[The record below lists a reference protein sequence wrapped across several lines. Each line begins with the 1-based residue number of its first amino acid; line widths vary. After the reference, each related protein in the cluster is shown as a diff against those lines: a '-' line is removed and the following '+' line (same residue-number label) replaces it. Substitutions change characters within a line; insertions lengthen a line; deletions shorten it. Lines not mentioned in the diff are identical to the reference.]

1 MPHGDSWL
9 ASWDSAKSKGAT
21 SITKTETQGTTLRLT
36 YGSKRKAKTDHE
48 MADLRQLK
56 DFRNFLYL
64 VWKQLN
70 LPEPTQ
76 IQYEIADYMQ
86 HGDKRAVI
94 QGFRGVGKSWICS
107 AYVVHQLLLDPSKNI
122 LVVSASKTRA
132 DDFSTFTLRLIHEMP
147 LLKHLI
153 PQDKQRF
160 SKISFDV
167 GPAPASHAPSV
178 KSLGITSQ
186 LTGSRADIIVADD
199 VEVPNNSATQ
209 MMRDK
214 LGEQVKEFDAIIKP
228 LDDSKVIFLGTPQ
241 CEDTIYRQLT
251 ERGYQTRVWPAQYVT
266 PDQNMKRYDGH
277 IAECCINIDNK
288 GKSTEPLRFS
298 DVDLAERKVSYGSAG
313 YALQFMLDS
322 NLSDVEKYPLKIS
335 DLIVMSLDT
344 ELAPERLVWAKD
356 PDLEWD
362 GSIPN
367 VGMTGDRFYRPMKT
381 LGKHIEYTGTVMS
394 IDPSGRGK
402 DETGYAVVKM
412 LNGYLYVTAA
422 GGVQGGYSEETLKF
436 LSMTAKEHK
445 VNEIVVE
452 SNFGDG
458 MFVELLKPVLRKV
471 HACTIEEV
479 RHSTQKEKR
488 IIDTLEPVMTGH
500 KLVVDPKVIQND
512 YETSQVYPKDHALK
526 YQLIYQLTR
535 ITRDRGAVTHDDRL
549 DALSMAVGY
558 WSQQMAQD
566 ASERILE
573 RKDDDIRK
581 ELQKHAE
588 AYFKIRRGGANIL
601 TW

>member
-1 MPHGDSWL
+1 
-9 ASWDSAKSKGAT
+9 
-21 SITKTETQGTTLRLT
+21 
-36 YGSKRKAKTDHE
+36 
-48 MADLRQLK
+48 
-56 DFRNFLYL
+56 
-64 VWKQLN
+64 
-70 LPEPTQ
+70 
-76 IQYEIADYMQ
+76 
-86 HGDKRAVI
+86 
-94 QGFRGVGKSWICS
+94 
-107 AYVVHQLLLDPSKNI
+107 
-122 LVVSASKTRA
+122 
-132 DDFSTFTLRLIHEMP
+132 
-147 LLKHLI
+147 
-153 PQDKQRF
+153 
-160 SKISFDV
+160 
-167 GPAPASHAPSV
+167 
-178 KSLGITSQ
+178 
-186 LTGSRADIIVADD
+186 
-199 VEVPNNSATQ
+199 
-209 MMRDK
+209 
-214 LGEQVKEFDAIIKP
+214 
-228 LDDSKVIFLGTPQ
+228 
-241 CEDTIYRQLT
+241 
-251 ERGYQTRVWPAQYVT
+251 
-266 PDQNMKRYDGH
+266 MKRYDGH

-335 DLIVMSLDT
+335 DLIVMSLDA

-436 LSMTAKEHK
+436 LSMTAKEHG

-573 RKDDDIRK
+573 RKEEDIKK
-581 ELQKHAE
+581 ELQKHAD